1 LEKNFQLE
9 HISTGHWFREEMQA
23 GTPLGLKVREYV
35 VRGELVP
42 DELTLGL
49 LKHWLTAKVLES
61 GFLLDGFPRTRA
73 QAERLDTF
81 CDEANAPIDV
91 VLYLSCPESVILE
104 RITGRRVC
112 LSCGK
117 GYHVR
122 AFPPISP
129 GICDVCGGPVVQR
142 EDDKEEAVR
151 VRLEFYRTVTE
162 PLVDYYRESDILVSL
177 NAAVSSKAAYSLAAR
192 TLES

>member
-1 LEKNFQLE
+1 LETNFRLE
-9 HISTGHWFREEMQA
+9 HISTGQWFRREMQA
-23 GTPLGLKVREYV
+23 ETPLGLKVREYV

-49 LKHWLTAKVLES
+49 LKQWLTPEVLKS

-73 QAERLDTF
+73 QAERLDRF
-81 CDEANAPIDV
+81 CAAASAPIDV

-122 AFPPISP
+122 AFPPVSP
-129 GICDVCGGPVVQR
+129 GKCDVCGGPVVQR
-142 EDDKEEAVR
+142 EDDKEELVR
-151 VRLEFYRTVTE
+151 VRYT
-162 PLVDYYRESDILVSL
+162 
-177 NAAVSSKAAYSLAAR
+177 LAAL